1 MQAVIVYESMFGD
14 GKRIAEAVAKGLTDS
29 HLVVE
34 SHEVGAAPTEITD
47 GVQLLIVGGPNHTF
61 GLSRESSRADA
72 AESAP
77 DGIISD
83 NGGIRDWLGELA
95 KGSPKIQVAT
105 WDTRLEQPRLLT
117 KMDHA
122 AGTIRRRLHSL
133 GYGPCLGEEHFSVQ
147 DKEGPLVP
155 GEAERAH
162 DWGQTLASELPTASE
177 S

>member
-1 MQAVIVYESMFGD
+1 MRATIVYESMFGD
-14 GKRIAEAVAKGLTDS
+14 GKLVAEAVAKGLSDS
-29 HLVVE
+29 GL
-34 SHEVGAAPTEITD
+34 D
-47 GVQLLIVGGPNHTF
+47 VQLLEVGVAPSEIADSTALLVVGGPNHAF

-95 KGSPKIQVAT
+95 EGSAQVQVAT
-105 WDTRLEQPRLLT
+105 WDTRLEHPRLLT

-122 AGTIRRRLHSL
+122 AGTIRRKLHSL
-133 GYGPCLGEEHFSVQ
+133 GYGPCLGEEHFFVQ
-147 DKEGPLVP
+147 DKAGPLVS

-162 DWGQTLASELPTASE
+162 EWGQQLASALPNFPE